1 MDVNNTWLH
10 LLIRLEHMLMETERP
25 AASRLFKA
33 QGSRRLGVAQQQLHR
48 ERREVLS
55 ICGRW
60 GLTIALDEVREAAQK
75 LPLLDDLEE
84 DYVELAK
91 DYRGAAEI
99 AERLGDPIA
108 AEWLQLRAN
117 IHDLQLFML
126 KS

>member
-1 MDVNNTWLH
+1 M
-10 LLIRLEHMLMETERP
+10 
-25 AASRLFKA
+25 
-33 QGSRRLGVAQQQLHR
+33 AQQQLHR

-108 AEWLQLRAN
+108 ADWLQLRAN